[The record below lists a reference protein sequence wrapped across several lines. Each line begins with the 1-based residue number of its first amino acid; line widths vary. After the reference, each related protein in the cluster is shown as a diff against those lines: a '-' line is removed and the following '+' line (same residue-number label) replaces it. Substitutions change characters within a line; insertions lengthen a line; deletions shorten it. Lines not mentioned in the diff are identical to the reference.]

1 MAPQI
6 IYICLI
12 LLNLVLF
19 GYRHGKEKT
28 GKYNMF
34 VDLIALIL
42 MTGLV
47 YWGGFFNPLFH

>member
-1 MAPQI
+1 M
-6 IYICLI
+6 
-12 LLNLVLF
+12 LF

-34 VDLIALIL
+34 IDLISLTL
-42 MTGLV
+42 MTGLM